1 MRRFAIA
8 LTVTASV
15 AAVAAP
21 ATSARHTT
29 PAPHVSQVIWMNGS
43 ASPGTPARYDKVGVI
58 KITPGSGV
66 AKNVIV
72 FEPGTSAAAAYFVP
86 LAEWLV
92 QTVPGWQV
100 WAIQRRESL
109 LEDQSE
115 LRLAKQHKVSGTQLF
130 DYYLG
135 FIGNSKITD
144 HMPSSYLTLA
154 PAYAKQWGLNVAV
167 NDVRIVL
174 DAAKKLGGK
183 VVLGG
188 HSLGGGVVTAYAT
201 WDFGGK
207 PGADGLA
214 GLVYDDGGSGPPESA
229 ANAQAALTGTTGGL
243 DLKATSPWL
252 NFGGIA
258 APFAGLFNDTGALGV
273 LEDPNA
279 PSLGQ
284 TFPLL
289 PADLKP
295 PVPVTNEAQYGYA
308 LNYKTSPKPGL
319 LAAQGH
325 LGTGISSHTINGY
338 HTWNGAGALTPI
350 TRFAT
355 MFGAPEELNAAG
367 TEWYFPQRLTDD
379 MGAVGNGIANP
390 AQKVLDVHST
400 MGRKLPHSLYMLA
413 FGTVLGNSKV
423 PAAARALAKQS
434 GIPSSHVTTF
444 DYQNTYSHNDPAG
457 AYPKNAFFTALVKF
471 LKRIS
476 P

>member
-1 MRRFAIA
+1 MIRRTLALAAVGACLAAAI
-8 LTVTASV
+8 TASSTS
-15 AAVAAP
+15 AHEAVA
-21 ATSARHTT
+21 
-29 PAPHVSQVIWMNGS
+29 APHVSQVIWMSGT
-43 ASPGTPARYDKVGVI
+43 ASPGTPAKYDKVGVI
-58 KITPGSGV
+58 KVTPGSGV

-86 LAEWLV
+86 LAEWIV

-115 LRLAKQHKVSGTQLF
+115 LRLAKEHKASATQLF

-135 FIGNSKITD
+135 FIGNSKITQ
-144 HMPSSYLTLA
+144 HMPTSYLSLA
-154 PAYAKQWGLNVAV
+154 PAYAKQWGLNVV
-167 NDVRIVL
+167 VHDVRIVL
-174 DAAKKLGGK
+174 KAAAKLGGK

-214 GLVYDDGGSGPPESA
+214 GLVYDDGGSFAAESKA
-229 ANAQAALTGTTGGL
+229 DAQAALNML
-243 DLKATSPWL
+243 DAPTQTPWL
-252 NFGGIA
+252 SFGGIG

-273 LEDPNA
+273 LQDPNG

-284 TFPLL
+284 KFAGL
-289 PADLKP
+289 PSYLKP
-295 PVPVTNEAQYGYA
+295 SVPVTNEAQYGFA
-308 LNYKTSPKPGL
+308 LNYKTSPPSL

-325 LGTGISSHTINGY
+325 IGTGISSHTIGGY

-379 MGAVGNGIANP
+379 MGAIGNGIANP
-390 AQKVLDVHST
+390 AQSVLDVDAT

-413 FGTVLGNSKV
+413 FGTALGQAAV

-434 GIPSSHVTTF
+434 GIPASHVTTF
-444 DYQNTYSHNDPAG
+444 DYQKTYSHNDPAG

-471 LKRIS
+471 LRRIS

>member
-1 MRRFAIA
+1 MLKRTIPILA
-8 LTVTASV
+8 LVVWLAL
-15 AAVAAP
+15 AAAP
-21 ATSARHTT
+21 AFGRG
-29 PAPHVSQVIWMNGS
+29 PDQKGAPRVSQVLWMKGFK
-43 ASPGTPARYDKVGVI
+43 APGTPAKYDKVGVI
-58 KITPGSGV
+58 KITPGTGK
-66 AKNVIV
+66 ARNVIV

-92 QTVPGWQV
+92 KTVPGWQV

-115 LRLAKQHKVSGTQLF
+115 MRLAKEHKVSPTQLF
-130 DYYLG
+130 NYYLG

-144 HMPSSYLTLA
+144 HMPNSYLSLA
-154 PAYAKQWGLNVAV
+154 PAYAKQWGMNVAV

-174 DAAKKLGGK
+174 GAAKKLGGK

-188 HSLGGGVVTAYAT
+188 HSLGGSVVTAYAT

-214 GLVYDDGGSGPPESA
+214 GLVYDDGGSFAAESA
-229 ANAQAALTGTTGGL
+229 SDAQAALQNL
-243 DLKATSPWL
+243 DEQSTSPWL
-252 NFGGIA
+252 TFGQFP
-258 APFAGLFNDTGALGV
+258 APYAGLFNDTGALGV
-273 LEDPNA
+273 LQDPNA
-279 PSLGQ
+279 PSIGQ
-284 TFPLL
+284 KFSLL

-295 PVPVTNEAQYGYA
+295 SVRVTNEGQYGYA
-308 LNYKTSPKPGL
+308 LNYKTSPASL

-325 LGTGISSHTINGY
+325 LGAGISSHTINGA
-338 HTWNGAGALTPI
+338 HTWNSAGALTPI

-379 MGAVGNGIANP
+379 TGAIGNGIANP

-400 MGRKLPHSLYMLA
+400 MGRKLPHALRMLA
-413 FGTVLGNSKV
+413 FGTALGKAAV
-423 PAAARALAKQS
+423 PATARALAKQS
-434 GIPSSHVTTF
+434 GIPASHVTTF
-444 DYQNTYSHNDPAG
+444 DYQKTYSHNDPAG

-471 LKRIS
+471 LHAVS
-476 P
+476 